1 MELEE
6 LGEPCWLD
14 EEQPD
19 ASGCDV
25 DDPLWVDAYEF

>member
-6 LGEPCWLD
+6 LAEPEWLAD
-14 EEQPD
+14 TETAEIEF
-19 ASGCDV
+19 V